1 MNRLVRPL
9 TWDQNADK
17 AAGWDVQPLLETN
30 DHAWEKMG
38 PLKGE
43 ITLDAKAGDKQGPLT
58 LGLTLSRPAPAP
70 AAAKDKPADAGD
82 QAAARTQ
89 RIAVVGNSEFLA
101 DNDLAAYG
109 NENFGVNLVQW
120 LASRDSQ
127 LNVEVPKAPDTELVM
142 SGLESW
148 LVLLVFAIVL
158 PLLLLGY
165 GIGRWLKRRRR

>member
-1 MNRLVRPL
+1 L
-9 TWDQNADK
+9 A
-17 AAGWDVQPLLETN
+17 
-30 DHAWEKMG
+30 
-38 PLKGE
+38 
-43 ITLDAKAGDKQGPLT
+43 
-58 LGLTLSRPAPAP
+58 LTLSRPAPAP
-70 AAAKDKPADAGD
+70 TASKDKDKLGAAADPGSPDKQDST
-82 QAAARTQ
+82 RTQ

-109 NENFGVNLVQW
+109 NETFGQNLVQW

-148 LVLLVFAIVL
+148 LVLLVFAVVL

-165 GIGRWLKRRRR
+165 GIGRWLKRRRK